1 MENHINDLLELGL
14 MSMWWYPSTERHGSC
29 CQQVVRGIGW
39 LWRSFLTLSKA
50 TWWAAGKESS
60 KKKGREGYW
69 FWIKRKS
76 ATLLTRTHTH
86 KAWQNGKVKEEA
98 VYTFRVLDGIFS
110 LIFRSTFIWLFEA
123 SVLGTGPG
131 QHYLLQQW
139 KIQYE
144 LPIRYHL
151 LGLGLGNSNY
161 PNVNLRQE
169 PSALW
174 MDEWF

>member
-1 MENHINDLLELGL
+1 MV
-14 MSMWWYPSTERHGSC
+14 SC
-29 CQQVVRGIGW
+29 NRKTRFMLSAGCQGDW
-39 LWRSFLTLSKA
+39 LTLEEFSHIVHSNMMMSSRG
-50 TWWAAGKESS
+50 GKLKEERE
-60 KKKGREGYW
+60 GGMEGYW

-86 KAWQNGKVKEEA
+86 KAWQNGKVKKEA
-98 VYTFRVLDGIFS
+98 VYTFTVLDGIFS
-110 LIFRSTFIWLFEA
+110 LIFRSTFTWLFEA

-131 QHYLLQQW
+131 QHYPLQQW

-144 LPIRYHL
+144 LSIRYHL

-169 PSALW
+169 PLALW